1 MTLFCIKMLITLSH
15 ERKITFFKYTFFAFQ
30 HHFCFCFTLE
40 VEGVPIF
47 LRRGYIHCEIFLSKH
62 FMKYVF
68 YNSFHRVNCREISM
82 IYFLRQF
89 MKYQNSENRFSE
101 FSLSW
106 KTFLLNLFSCLINYF
121 IVNDVFKNLKENVNI
136 KVKSKHI

>member
-68 YNSFHRVNCREISM
+68 YNSFHRVNCRE
-82 IYFLRQF
+82 YPWYTFWD
-89 MKYQNSENRFSE
+89 NS
-101 FSLSW
+101 W
-106 KTFLLNLFSCLINYF
+106 
-121 IVNDVFKNLKENVNI
+121 NI
-136 KVKSKHI
+136 KILKIDFQNFLYRERLSYWICFHAWLIILLSMTSSKI